1 MKKSSTLFL
10 KIAVFIIALLAL
22 GGCFLMYAVIFGDAA
37 DEGIHTTLFEHP
49 LLVAVY
55 ATVIP
60 FMIALVH
67 AFKILRYIDQ
77 RKAFSDL
84 SIKALKNIKICAY
97 TISGIYFVSL
107 PFFLRLAEAEDAP
120 GVVIMGL
127 VLVGAAIVVAVF
139 AALLQKLLRNAIEMK
154 NENELTV

>member
-1 MKKSSTLFL
+1 M

-37 DEGIHTTLFEHP
+37 DEGVPTTFFAHP

-55 ATVIP
+55 ATIIP
-60 FMIALVH
+60 FMIALGNG
-67 AFKILRYIDQ
+67 FKILRYID
-77 RKAFSDL
+77 RKVAFSHL

-97 TISGIYFVSL
+97 VISGIYFLSL
-107 PFFLRLAEAEDAP
+107 PFFLRLAESEDAP

-127 VLVGAAIVVAVF
+127 VLVGAALVVAVF
-139 AALLQKLLRNAIEMK
+139 ATLLQKLLMSVIEMK
-154 NENELTV
+154 NENDLTV